1 MIEGEG
7 KGVVLIL
14 SHFLAI
20 FRKLRTHDN
29 EFAALFENLRVNLLQ
44 SIQLHDAV
52 WSPEASEEANNDGAL
67 FEKGGGTEGLAVCIS
82 KIEGWKL

>member
-52 WSPEASEEANNDGAL
+52 WSPEASEEAHNDGAFL
-67 FEKGGGTEGLAVCIS
+67 EKSGRANGLTICIR
-82 KIEGWKL
+82 